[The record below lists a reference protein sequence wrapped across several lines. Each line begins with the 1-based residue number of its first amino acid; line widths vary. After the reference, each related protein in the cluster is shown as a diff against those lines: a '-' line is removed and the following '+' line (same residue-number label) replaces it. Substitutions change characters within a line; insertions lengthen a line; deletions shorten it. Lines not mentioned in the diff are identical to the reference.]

1 VFEKPCP
8 VSRKSN
14 CSEQWLM
21 AYGAETIKAGD
32 VIQAANIRHRTSLED
47 PGARYSSAYA
57 ALRASRISFACRRP
71 RFLSAKM
78 AGRCWARGRA
88 LPSSQL

>member
-1 VFEKPCP
+1 MRSWCHGDRPELVVTARPSGMEYFVEH
-8 VSRKSN
+8 SRHSG
-14 CSEQWLM
+14 SEH
-21 AYGAETIKAGD
+21 EP
-32 VIQAANIRHRTSLED
+32 RTSLE
-47 PGARYSSAYA
+47 GLVHATRSAYA

-78 AGRCWARGRA
+78 AGRCWARGCA